1 MNTFSRTHAR
11 PALLLTAALL
21 ACPVHGAESRRDP
34 MAILSALADRIY
46 TVGET
51 SGSAADMIAAETAA
65 AAEVRQ
71 YVASGAT
78 DGLLGPAK
86 GKSPLATAAYMGYP
100 DVVAALLAAPLV
112 RAHIDDADEMGV
124 TPWIAANFSM
134 KQSLWA
140 CNPAVFGDPFK
151 FVPMLV
157 TQPYYLTNPVPPY
170 QKTRELL
177 EQAGAHAD
185 MARAKDVWLANCKN
199 RSPAID
205 AEIRGA
211 TDLQKT
217 VQALGAT
224 TLTEQLQQMQKKAA
238 EARKQ

>member
-1 MNTFSRTHAR
+1 
-11 PALLLTAALL
+11 
-21 ACPVHGAESRRDP
+21 
-34 MAILSALADRIY
+34 
-46 TVGET
+46 
-51 SGSAADMIAAETAA
+51 MIAAETAA
-65 AAEVRQ
+65 AAEVGQ
-71 YVASGAT
+71 YIASGAT

-100 DVVAALLAAPLV
+100 DVVAALLASPLV
-112 RAHIDDADEMGV
+112 RAHIDDADDMGV

-157 TQPYYLTNPVPPY
+157 TQPYYVSNAVPPY
-170 QKTRELL
+170 RKTRELL

-185 MARAKDVWLANCKN
+185 MAKAKDVWLANCKN
-199 RSPAID
+199 RSPAI
-205 AEIRGA
+205 ESGIRGA

-224 TLTEQLQQMQKKAA
+224 TLTEQLQRMQKKAA